1 MGGAREF
8 SGYRVKLMRTLYT
21 KQLYMYT
28 VYIYMI
34 VLLFIVC
41 YLGDR
46 QTYLHVPV
54 YSLVKYSYTCTCTM
68 YIHVHVLVT

>member
-1 MGGAREF
+1 
-8 SGYRVKLMRTLYT
+8 MRTLYT

-46 QTYLHVPV
+46 HTYVPV
-54 YSLVKYSYTCTCTM
+54 YSLVKYSYTYTCTCYLTYNIKM
-68 YIHVHVLVT
+68 STLSK